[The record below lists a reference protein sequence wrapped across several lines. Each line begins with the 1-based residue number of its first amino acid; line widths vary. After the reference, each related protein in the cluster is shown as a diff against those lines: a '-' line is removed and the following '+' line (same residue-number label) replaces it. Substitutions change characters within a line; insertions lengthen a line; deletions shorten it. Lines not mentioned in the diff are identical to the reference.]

1 MARITL
7 FRHGKAETPT
17 AFFPD
22 FDRQLSSK
30 GRMNAAQMGA
40 FLVAQKMLPEMI
52 LVSPAARTLETLKIA
67 SQDWP
72 DIKQII
78 CDDIYEAG
86 SNELLKLVAE
96 KASDLSNVMII
107 GHNPSLVV
115 ALNQMV
121 DERYADRGLS
131 YFPTC
136 CVAEVGFG
144 ADQLG
149 AIVPDEGTLLSMTR
163 VRDLYV

>member
-17 AFFPD
+17 TGLAD
-22 FDRQLSSK
+22 FDRKLSGK
-30 GRMNAAQMGA
+30 GRMNARQMGA
-40 FLVAQKMLPEMI
+40 FLMEQKMLPEMI

-67 SQDWP
+67 SQGWP

-78 CDDIYEAG
+78 CDDIYEA
-86 SNELLKLVAE
+86 SANELLMLIAK

-107 GHNPSLVV
+107 GHNPGLVV
-115 ALNQMV
+115 VLNQMV
-121 DERYADRGLS
+121 DDRQADRDLS

-136 CVAEVGFG
+136 CVAEIGF
-144 ADQLG
+144 AVDQLR
-149 AIVPDEGTLLSMTR
+149 AIVSDEGTLMSMIR
-163 VRDLYV
+163 VRDLDV